1 MHNPAVLLDL
11 LMTPPCWRSSNYS
24 PLTTLSPSQTTLH
37 SLLTGK
43 LCGIFNCFC
52 QWLILYAKCKSGQNC
67 QFILSEY
74 RSLGGIK
81 IEMICHENKYLK
93 CNHCFPLL
101 SCRALGSVN
110 NYFRARNNYQADTSF
125 ARKDCQ
131 PASLV
136 MLNNHH
142 ASTLSSS
149 SLSKALPSLSPTRVL
164 VDSDLF
170 WWKICTICKCLMQL
184 NAKAYKNLLKS

>member
-1 MHNPAVLLDL
+1 MMSGGLLFISRWEVRGGSAVPVFSPPAELVMMHNPAVLLDL

-24 PLTTLSPSQTTLH
+24 PPRHSLSPSLTTLH

-52 QWLILYAKCKSGQNC
+52 QWFILYAKCKSGQNC
-67 QFILSEY
+67 QFILSKY
-74 RSLGGIK
+74 RSLGGLK

-101 SCRALGSVN
+101 GWRALGSVN

-131 PASLV
+131 PASAV

-142 ASTLSSS
+142 ASTLSSH
-149 SLSKALPSLSPTRVL
+149 SLSP
-164 VDSDLF
+164 SGIIF
-170 WWKICTICKCLMQL
+170 WL
-184 NAKAYKNLLKS
+184 